1 MTARRRVAWGLLDQ
15 VLASASN
22 FLVTIVAARSLS
34 APGFG
39 GFAVALGVT
48 AFSVFLA
55 RGVASDPL
63 STAHAS
69 DGPEELRW
77 AARAGAF
84 TTLATGLA
92 IAAMTAL
99 AGLAVGGSLGAI
111 LLVLAIVLPG
121 LNLQDYLRYVLIVSG
136 RANRAFVNDLFWVVL
151 MVPAMLLVIADDGG
165 APLLLLAWGAAGNLS
180 ALLGLVQARTWVGR
194 PSLVVPWLSKHRRL
208 WPYFVLDNVVAQG
221 AQLVLV
227 VVISAATSL
236 AQVAG
241 FRGAMT
247 LYAPLAIIGRGVVG
261 VAVPE
266 LARRRDDPRAVRR
279 ASLLLGG
286 VLAPMALGWAVLT
299 LLVPDSAGRAL
310 LGDSWALAEPL
321 VLLGGVSA
329 AASLFAVG
337 TVVGIRA
344 LGAARDGLT
353 ARLLVS
359 IGALGFATAG
369 AALDGA
375 HGAMLALALSAPLQ
389 IAVWWWLLVRASSDR
404 DLRATHG
411 VVPTSNRTIAK

>member
-1 MTARRRVAWGLLDQ
+1 MTVRRRVAWGLLDQ
-15 VLASASN
+15 VLSSASN

-34 APGFG
+34 ATGFG
-39 GFAVALGVT
+39 GFAVALGVS
-48 AFSVFLA
+48 AFSVFLT
-55 RGVASDPL
+55 RGIASDPL
-63 STAHAS
+63 STAHAG
-69 DGPEELRW
+69 DGPEEMRW

-84 TTLATGLA
+84 TTLTAGLVIGA
-92 IAAMTAL
+92 LTAL
-99 AGLAVGGSLGAI
+99 VGLAVGGSLGAI

-136 RANRAFVNDLFWVVL
+136 RANRAFVNDLVWVVL
-151 MVPAMLLVIADDGG
+151 MVPAMVLVIDNDGG
-165 APLLLLAWGAAGNLS
+165 ASFLLLAWGVAGNLA
-180 ALLGLVQARTWVGR
+180 ALLGFAQARIWVGR
-194 PSLVVPWLSKHRRL
+194 PSLVVPWLSRHRRL
-208 WPYFVLDNVVAQG
+208 WPFFVLDNLVAQ
-221 AQLVLV
+221 ATQLILV

-247 LYAPLAIIGRGVVG
+247 LYAPVAIIGRGVVG

-286 VLAPMALGWAVLT
+286 VLAPTALVWAALT

-344 LGAARDGLT
+344 LGAGRDGLT

-359 IGALGFATAG
+359 IGALGFATVG
-369 AALDGA
+369 AVLDGA

-389 IAVWWWLLVRASSDR
+389 VGVWWWLLVRASADR
-404 DLRATHG
+404 DPGATRG
-411 VVPTSNRTIAK
+411 VVQPSDQPVVK